1 MKHLFSFLIIAS
13 LLLFGCRSKTQSN
26 FQPELSEQAEESYS
40 LPEEYAEEVIV
51 TGKVLNR
58 DFYPNEKDLTLII
71 PFFRKMENSQAA
83 RRRWVSDRTKIRFAS
98 IFFSYFCKNKG
109 DFYS

>member
-1 MKHLFSFLIIAS
+1 MMKHLFSFLIIAS

-71 PFFRKMENSQAA
+71 PFFTSNPQLS
-83 RRRWVSDRTKIRFAS
+83 SSAS
-98 IFFSYFCKNKG
+98 FLRLNVLSSLN
-109 DFYS
+109 